1 MKTIYD
7 NVHRRYTT
15 WPPPLVQLIN
25 TPEFQRLKRIK
36 QLSACHH
43 VFPGATHTRFEH
55 SLGVGFLAASFVRAL
70 ARNQPELAV
79 RLDEDKDENE
89 AGRDTEGG
97 IEPVV
102 LAFQLAGLCHD
113 LGHATLSHGFDT
125 LLATFD
131 PPAPAHEARSVALLR
146 HLVRA
151 HALPLPPAVVD
162 AACELIYP
170 QRDAGPTLPAWWY
183 QIIANDHDSIDVD
196 KFDYLLRDAHALG
209 IGGLDVDVERFTEY
223 ARVCEVGGGACGSGG
238 GAHGHNGSTARRL
251 CLGYPTKLQFDV
263 NQLFLARHRLHA
275 QVYQHPAVRAV
286 ERMLQDYLVCL
297 AAPLQE
303 DLAACATDPTRLCPW
318 TDDVFTRPFLALLV
332 AQGRVSQARA
342 GEALTLLERVERRQL
357 YRSVAEVRI
366 PRQLAV
372 DATHALDAASAV
384 AKVDAEGAA
393 LVGAAAW
400 AKDWYAD
407 PVVIGYPL
415 NPLYKVRF
423 YEVDADGRV
432 EAAKHVPLLQS
443 SYTFPVCSRD
453 TVVRVYNKAV
463 ARPDEATREAV
474 RRAALRALTPV

>member
-15 WPPPLVQLIN
+15 WPSPLVELIN

-70 ARNQPELAV
+70 ARNQPGLVV
-79 RLDEDKDENE
+79 RLDEGGD
-89 AGRDTEGG
+89 DTDGG
-97 IEPVV
+97 IEAVV

-125 LLATFD
+125 LVSTFD

-151 HALPLPPAVVD
+151 YALPLPPAVVD
-162 AACELIYP
+162 AACELIHP
-170 QRDAGPTLPAWWY
+170 QRNAGPTLPAWWY

-223 ARVCEVGGGACGSGG
+223 ARVCAVGGGACGDG
-238 GAHGHNGSTARRL
+238 RL
-251 CLGYPTKLQFDV
+251 CLSYPTKLQFDV

-318 TDDVFTRPFLALLV
+318 TDDVFTRPFLELLV
-332 AQGRVSQARA
+332 AQGRVSQSRA

-372 DATHALDAASAV
+372 DATHALDAVSAV

-407 PVVIGYPL
+407 PVVIGYAL

-423 YEVDADGRV
+423 YEVDAHGHV
-432 EAAKHVPLLQS
+432 QPAKHVPLLQS

-453 TVVRVYNKAV
+453 TVVRVYNKGV
-463 ARPDEATREAV
+463 ARPDEATCEAV

>member
-7 NVHRRYTT
+7 NVHRRYTS
-15 WPPPLVQLIN
+15 WPAPLVQLIN

-55 SLGVGFLAASFVRAL
+55 SLGVGFLAATFVQAL
-70 ARNQPELAV
+70 ARNQSELTV
-79 RLDEDKDENE
+79 RLDHGDD
-89 AGRDTEGG
+89 GL
-97 IEPVV
+97 EPVV

-113 LGHATLSHGFDT
+113 LGHATLSHGFDM
-125 LLATFD
+125 LVATFD

-146 HLVRA
+146 HLVHA
-151 HALPLPPAVVD
+151 YALPLPPAVVD
-162 AACELIYP
+162 VACELIHP
-170 QRDAGPTLPAWWY
+170 QRDSGPTLPAWWY
-183 QIIANDHDSIDVD
+183 QIIANEHDSIDVD

-223 ARVCEVGGGACGSGG
+223 ARVCRISGDTSGHEKAC
-238 GAHGHNGSTARRL
+238 APDRL
-251 CLGYPTKLQFDV
+251 CLSYPTKLQFDV

-297 AAPLQE
+297 AEPLQE

-318 TDDVFTRPFLALLV
+318 TDDVFTRPFLELLV

-357 YRSVAEVRI
+357 YRSIAEVRV
-366 PRQLAV
+366 PRQLAF
-372 DATHALDAASAV
+372 DTTYTLDTATAI
-384 AKVDAEGAA
+384 AKVDAEGTA
-393 LVGAAAW
+393 LMGETAW
-400 AKDWYAD
+400 ANDWYVD
-407 PVVIGYPL
+407 PVVIGYSL

-423 YEVDADGRV
+423 YEVDACGRV
-432 EAAKHVPLLQS
+432 QAAKHVPLLQS
-443 SYTFPVCSRD
+443 SYTFPVFSRD
-453 TVVRVYNKAV
+453 TVVRVYSKTR
-463 ARPDEATREAV
+463 ARPNTAICEQV
-474 RRAALRALTPV
+474 RWAILRAFTAV